1 MLTSLF
7 LRWRR
12 YVFVNDRKLGS
23 HWNCRGL
30 AMKFK
35 RLNMLVLVFLASV
48 GGANAVV
55 DQHLHSLVLQPN
67 RWLIC
72 TKK

>member
-1 MLTSLF
+1 
-7 LRWRR
+7 
-12 YVFVNDRKLGS
+12 
-23 HWNCRGL
+23 
-30 AMKFK
+30 MKFK